1 MEENKDIEKKEMI
14 ASKSKEKEYVKN
26 YNKEYYE
33 KTREARLNDMK
44 QIVTCD
50 VCNCN
55 ITKGKMTLHKKSNKH
70 KYNELSKSM
79 LRK

>member
-1 MEENKDIEKKEMI
+1 MEENKNIEKKDI

-33 KTREARLNDMK
+33 KTREARLNDVK
-44 QIVTCD
+44 QIVTCN

-70 KYNELSKSM
+70 KYNELYKNM
-79 LRK
+79 VQK